1 MPSGELSAA
10 LLENSSQLTVMDMR
24 EDRDSHAITALLDQ
38 WRLGDQGAAN
48 QLMELVYGELH
59 RIAAREMRREHG
71 EHTLQATAVVHEA
84 YLRICRSEP
93 IDWKD
98 RAHFY
103 AVAAQQLRRVLV
115 DHARRQHS
123 EKRGG
128 GVVKLSLWES
138 DAPAIGMDERVLV
151 VNEAL
156 TRLES
161 LDPRAAKVVEL
172 RFFGGLSEAE
182 AAEALHV
189 SVATLKRDWEFAKTW
204 LTGQLA

>member
-1 MPSGELSAA
+1 
-10 LLENSSQLTVMDMR
+10 MDTPD
-24 EDRDSHAITALLDQ
+24 DRDSQQHAVTVLLDR
-38 WRLGDQGAAN
+38 WRLGDREASN

-71 EHTLQATAVVHEA
+71 EHTLQTTAVVHEA

-115 DHARRQHS
+115 DHARRVNS
-123 EKRGG
+123 GKRGG
-128 GVVKLSLWES
+128 GVLKLSLWES
-138 DAPAIGMDERVLV
+138 DSPGIGIDERVLI

-156 TRLES
+156 TRLET

-172 RFFGGLSEAE
+172 RYFGGLTEAE

-189 SVATLKRDWEFAKTW
+189 SVATLKRDWEFARTW
-204 LTGQLA
+204 LAGQLM